1 MKMEKRFC
9 RVRDKLNTQE
19 TRNAYRLAYK
29 KPWRFYKEHTPS
41 EAIKILKEEAENA
54 KIGKNG

>member
-19 TRNAYRLAYK
+19 TRNAYRLCYK

-41 EAIKILKEEAENA
+41 EAIKILKEEAERC
-54 KIGKNG
+54 